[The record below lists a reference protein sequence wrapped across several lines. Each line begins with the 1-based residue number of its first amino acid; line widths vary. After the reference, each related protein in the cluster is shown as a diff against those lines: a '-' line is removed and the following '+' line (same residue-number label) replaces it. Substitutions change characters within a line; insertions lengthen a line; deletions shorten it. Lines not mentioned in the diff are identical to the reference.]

1 MSISDKLAYSLGRK
15 DQVPNKLLAQEI
27 TDAEDSERLN
37 DLIEFIESKPHRRL
51 QMDATLTIAY
61 VGDLLPK
68 MLKPHVGFLIKK
80 LQDPIDRVSWGSMI
94 ALSHVSSHVVDQM
107 YENLPA
113 ILDAMDM
120 GSIVGRDYGYRILV
134 NLYTVDR
141 YSSDLLFILL
151 EQIRKA
157 PSNQLGQYT
166 ERLLPVVRPEDRSEL
181 VTALEDR
188 RLDLTNEYH
197 LRRLTKNLKKLY
209 K

>member
-27 TDAEDSERLN
+27 TIAADADRLN
-37 DLIEFIESKPHRRL
+37 ELIKFIEGKPHRRL
-51 QMDATLTIAY
+51 QMDAILTVAY

-68 MLKPHVGFLIKK
+68 MLIPHVDFLIGR
-80 LQDPIDRVSWGSMI
+80 LRDPIDRVAWGSMI
-94 ALSHVSSHVVDQM
+94 ALSHVSPLVADQM

-113 ILDAMDM
+113 ILDSMDM
-120 GSIVGRDYGYRILV
+120 GSIVGRDHGYQVLV
-134 NLYTVDR
+134 NLYVVNR
-141 YSSDLLFILL
+141 YSSDMLFILL

-166 ERLLPVVRPEDRSEL
+166 ERLMKVIKPEDKLEL
-181 VTALEDR
+181 ITALEER

-197 LRRLTKNLKKLY
+197 LKRLTKNLKKLY
-209 K
+209 